1 VKTHEHFSTTCL
13 RFDDRLYK
21 SPGCLI
27 LMVCGPCKTMK
38 FTLEIV
44 YTPHIEKWIVDKM
57 GCLCSITT
65 IGRDAINR
73 VSTNS
78 GNAATNCIHNEI
90 PIENLFWNSRGC
102 RSKLLQ
108 RPWPFFPLDILLLAD
123 G

>member
-1 VKTHEHFSTTCL
+1 
-13 RFDDRLYK
+13 
-21 SPGCLI
+21 
-27 LMVCGPCKTMK
+27 MVCGPCKTMK

-73 VSTNS
+73 ASTNS

-90 PIENLFWNSRGC
+90 PIENLFWNSLGC

-108 RPWPFFPLDILLLAD
+108 RPWPFFPLDILLLATC
-123 G
+123 